1 MGSIVRDLYGETA
14 GSRGCIGSLWIL
26 EPGNAI
32 SVRVGEIN
40 LTLEVRHMLVEGD
53 GIRRHGGFRSDLLV
67 EVAKAVF
74 STDQCRIILVDSGL
88 TDAGCD
94 IAYSNA
100 DAPLAR
106 TIRR

>member
-1 MGSIVRDLYGETA
+1 MGSIVRDLYGETVD
-14 GSRGCIGSLWIL
+14 SRGCIGSLWIL

-53 GIRRHGGFRSDLLV
+53 GIRRHGGFRSDFLV

-88 TDAGCD
+88 TGAGCD